1 MGEVPMDARFAV
13 LHTSV
18 HTTHYSDQ
26 STDVWDRSAP
36 AWVRCEH
43 FDESTFG
50 RLIEG
55 LEAGD
60 FHGLALASAS
70 LQSSTNR
77 RAVTGD
83 RFAVA
88 FSAALRHG
96 LGLIVLQEY
105 IGAGQRL
112 RFPGLA
118 PAIGGELVDH
128 RYRISCADI
137 DTTRITGLDPAA
149 AARTRDVLLR
159 GASRASGLSPTEE
172 GGDRTDAHRAK
183 TVFSGWSPRLRS
195 SWRVL
200 LEYPGPDGDLIALGH
215 SESVGN
221 RIFISSLPLD
231 RWGAEDLLR
240 EAISRAVRPRG
251 LLVIES
257 TAHGLA
263 QDGVLGGLH
272 DSHLAAGGF
281 VHRTTDPEEGRRLAD
296 RFGHLLEV
304 GRPLDIS
311 TAALVGIHRSRLE
324 HGGSVTGRLDSA
336 DGPVVRLAGIPEHLE
351 VARDAERHLIR
362 RLSDPRLL
370 LTFEFLALA
379 RLARALEQSVSDPA
393 LVPIG
398 LRRESLAMRLERP
411 LRERIDA
418 EGTVDGFVLPTA
430 AAAAS
435 VHLLAQRHDDVAQPN
450 GREPRKDVIHPE
462 RMIEWALGTGAPEL
476 TADHQFAYLADL
488 VVESADVGVASADVG
503 VASAAGGTAGAGDPF
518 WSRLLRIRR
527 EGVGDLGLLESLI
540 EEADAPAL
548 LAYVV
553 LDALDAL
560 DREVDDDTL
569 RREVLSRLRSAGSAL
584 RRHLARAMSADD
596 DTVET
601 VALAAAATVRLIAA
615 GDPVIGWSADG
626 ARSQDQGRVHE
637 HEDRDAD
644 ESHHRLLEQQRA
656 MSDALDRAE
665 ERRAHEL
672 YGLRAQRERLLPF
685 VRVGLIGLAVLGVG
699 VLAGLLWVGSTIIE
713 LSRDGLTS
721 AAVGL
726 VAATSAALWNRR
738 RIGALSLFTLLR
750 RQKSI
755 KAELDA
761 DAFGEAPSRGV
772 DAERVRA
779 TSSADA
785 RRESSDVLPGC

>member
-1 MGEVPMDARFAV
+1 MGDGSTGDRWTGARLAV

-26 STDVWDRSAP
+26 SPDIWDGSAP

-50 RLIEG
+50 PLIEG
-55 LEAGD
+55 LAAGY

-70 LQSSTNR
+70 LQSSANR
-77 RAVTGD
+77 RAVTSD
-83 RFAVA
+83 RFAAA

-105 IGAGQRL
+105 IGIGQRL

-118 PAIGGELVDH
+118 PAIDGELVDH
-128 RYRISCADI
+128 RDRISCADI

-159 GASRASGLSPTEE
+159 GASRANGLSPTEE
-172 GGDRTDAHRAK
+172 GGDRTDAHRAR

-200 LEYPGPDGDLIALGH
+200 LEYPGPDGDLIALGY

-221 RIFISSLPLD
+221 RIFVSSLPLD

-251 LLVIES
+251 LLVIET
-257 TAHGLA
+257 TAHELA

-281 VHRTTDPEEGRRLAD
+281 VHRTTHPEESGRLAS

-311 TAALVGIHRSRLE
+311 TAALVRIHRSRLE
-324 HGGSVTGRLDSA
+324 HGGSVTGRLDAA
-336 DGPVVRLAGIPEHLE
+336 DGPVIRLAGIPEHLE
-351 VARDAERHLIR
+351 VARDAERHLVR

-379 RLARALEQSVSDPA
+379 RLARALQQSVSDPA
-393 LVPIG
+393 LVPLG
-398 LRRESLAMRLERP
+398 LRPESLAMRLERP

-435 VHLLAQRHDDVAQPN
+435 LHLLAQRRDDVARPN
-450 GREPRKDVIHPE
+450 GSEPREGVIHPQ

-476 TADHQFAYLADL
+476 TSDHQFAYLADL
-488 VVESADVGVASADVG
+488 IGESVDLD
-503 VASAAGGTAGAGDPF
+503 VASAAGGAAGGGDPF

-527 EGVGDLGLLESLI
+527 EGVRDLEVLESLI
-540 EEADAPAL
+540 EDADAPAL

-560 DREVDDDTL
+560 DRVADDDTL
-569 RREVLSRLRSAGSAL
+569 RREVLSRLRRAGSAL
-584 RRHLARAMSADD
+584 RRHLARAMSADH

-626 ARSQDQGRVHE
+626 ALSQDEGRVDE
-637 HEDRDAD
+637 REGRAAD
-644 ESHHRLLEQQRA
+644 ESHHRLVEQQRI
-656 MSDALDRAE
+656 MFDALERAE
-665 ERRAHEL
+665 ERRAREVD
-672 YGLRAQRERLLPF
+672 GLLAQRARLLPF
-685 VRVGLIGLAVLGVG
+685 VRAGLIGLAVLGVG
-699 VLAGLLWVGSTIIE
+699 VLAGLLWVGSTVIG
-713 LSRDGLTS
+713 LSRDGLAS
-721 AAVGL
+721 SAVGL
-726 VAATSAALWNRR
+726 VAVMSAALWNRR
-738 RIGALSLFTLLR
+738 RIGALSPFTLLR
-750 RQKSI
+750 RRRSI
-755 KAELDA
+755 EAELDD
-761 DAFGEAPSRGV
+761 DAMGAAPSRGI
-772 DAERVRA
+772 DADRVRA
-779 TSSADA
+779 TGSAVA
-785 RRESSDVLPGC
+785 RRERADVLPRG